1 GRGVAAGSGPRQW
14 MASDGSCRRQGEPG
28 RRTRNHPPPRPD
40 PINNPPSSAADQ
52 LLVTS
57 NWRNLFSRS
66 MVKAIP
72 ALSKMASRAR
82 YRTPMNSGP
91 LTRETM
97 VQNWSADGAIS
108 RRRTSTSSIFR
119 APQQR
124 KLGKRQRRRHPA
136 PPQEPAGGNGRLGRS
151 HRSCQTISHSQVVME
166 PPTESFP
173 RKEEKNA
180 CRSRI
185 AYCADDGEGRA

>member
-1 GRGVAAGSGPRQW
+1 
-14 MASDGSCRRQGEPG
+14 
-28 RRTRNHPPPRPD
+28 
-40 PINNPPSSAADQ
+40 
-52 LLVTS
+52 TS
-57 NWRNLFSRS
+57 NCKNLFSRS

-108 RRRTSTSSIFR
+108 RRRTSTSSIVR

-136 PPQEPAGGNGRLGRS
+136 PPQEPAGGNGSLGRS

-173 RKEEKNA
+173 HKEEKNA

-185 AYCADDGEGRA
+185 AYCADDGEGRAGRRDAGGGAAADRRGPGGAASGLETLPGAGRRVESDGSA